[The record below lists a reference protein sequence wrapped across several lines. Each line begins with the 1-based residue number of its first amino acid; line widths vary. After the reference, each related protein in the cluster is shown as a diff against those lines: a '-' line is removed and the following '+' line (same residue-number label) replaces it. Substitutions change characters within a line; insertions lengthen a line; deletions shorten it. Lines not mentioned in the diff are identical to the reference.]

1 MHCNSAR
8 RLNDRPSGGEVV
20 TNHSCQAARWECK
33 YSPTGQ
39 QLQDHFGGHDIL
51 TTVTINNH
59 TSISHCLDNRTLP
72 SVFTQAFQ
80 RLLGSSCCQFDDHD
94 MLKPVHPTHA
104 HKIAQGCN
112 ASIVSG
118 SKLDQCNVVLSPGLM
133 LRRWRCKNKTEVKCL
148 TLEWLQALMACS
160 LHI

>member
-1 MHCNSAR
+1 MPVGCQGSQHGLCCILRPFFVLGKHLLVPYRGVHCNSAR

-20 TNHSCQAARWECK
+20 TNHFCQAARWECI

-80 RLLGSSCCQFDDHD
+80 RLLGSSCCQLDDHD

-104 HKIAQGCN
+104 RTHARTHTK
-112 ASIVSG
+112 
-118 SKLDQCNVVLSPGLM
+118 
-133 LRRWRCKNKTEVKCL
+133 
-148 TLEWLQALMACS
+148 
-160 LHI
+160 